1 MLNNT
6 NNKLDNTLE
15 NDLIQT
21 AKLR

>member
-1 MLNNT
+1 LLNNT